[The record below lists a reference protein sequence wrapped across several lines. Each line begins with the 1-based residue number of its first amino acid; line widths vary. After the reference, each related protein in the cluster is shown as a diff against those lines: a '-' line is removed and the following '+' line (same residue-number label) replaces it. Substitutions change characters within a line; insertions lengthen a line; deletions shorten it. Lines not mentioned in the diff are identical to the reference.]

1 MIDATAVEEQTDD
14 VEDTSR
20 QPWADVG
27 HINSAELQPTERIDR
42 IEDRVVVFEE
52 QGKVILPQPAR
63 VEILT
68 EEAEAL
74 R

>member
-1 MIDATAVEEQTDD
+1 MLKTRAGNHG
-14 VEDTSR
+14 
-20 QPWADVG
+20 PMFG

-68 EEAEAL
+68 EEAKAL